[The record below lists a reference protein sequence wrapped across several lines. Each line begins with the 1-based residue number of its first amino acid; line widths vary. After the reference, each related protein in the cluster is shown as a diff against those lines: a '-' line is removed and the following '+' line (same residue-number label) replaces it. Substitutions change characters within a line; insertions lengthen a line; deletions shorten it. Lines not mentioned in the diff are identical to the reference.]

1 MALAQLYT
9 LGSVIGGQSM
19 SLPRLLILSFTDA
32 GRDPRVFRQ
41 AFFLR
46 EKYTITLAGLT
57 DPLIKNVEFLPVLRV
72 GKGIISK
79 AWQAAN
85 LLVGNIAPA
94 QNRFQAGKE
103 LLTRAGQW
111 DLVLVNDV
119 EPLPL
124 GFSLAMGAPVVF
136 DAHEYYPKEFEDSL
150 IWRIFF
156 QRYLTGLCTE
166 FIPRCAG
173 MTTVCHGIAREYQK
187 AFGAV
192 PDIVHSGPAYQY
204 LSVNPARSNRIRLIH
219 HGSASPDRCIER
231 MINCMSMLDSR
242 FSLDLYLVGKG
253 RYFEKLKALAQGTP
267 NVCWYDPVPMDTLSR
282 VSNTYDVGLFL
293 VPPSTF
299 NLQHCLPNK
308 FFEFIQARLA
318 IAIGP
323 SPEMVAIVNEYGL
336 GVVADSFTAEAFAR
350 KLNALTVEDIMRFKQ
365 NAAEAAEIFNAEAS
379 MKTLEKKLQKVWNA
393 AQRVKKCNAPF

>member
-1 MALAQLYT
+1 
-9 LGSVIGGQSM
+9 M

-32 GRDPRVFRQ
+32 GRDPRVYRQ
-41 AFFLR
+41 ALFLR
-46 EKYTITLAGLT
+46 EKYTVTLAGLA
-57 DPLIKNVEFLPVLRV
+57 DPKVDNVEFLPILRI
-72 GKGIISK
+72 GKGIIHK

-85 LLVGNIAPA
+85 LLVGNIVPA

-103 LLTRAGQW
+103 LLARAGQW
-111 DLVLVNDV
+111 DMVLVNDA

-124 GFSLAMGAPVVF
+124 GFSLAKGAPVVF

-150 IWRIFF
+150 VWRIVF

-173 MTTVCHGIAREYQK
+173 MTTVCNGIANEYQRV
-187 AFGAV
+187 FAV
-192 PDIVHSGPAYQY
+192 TPEVIYSGPEYQE
-204 LSVNPARSNRIRLIH
+204 LPVNPVQPERIRLIH

-231 MINCMSMLDSR
+231 MINCMSMLDIR

-253 RYFEKLKALAQGTP
+253 RYFDKLKVLAQATP
-267 NVCWYDPVPMDTLSR
+267 RVCWHAPVPMDTLSR

-299 NLQHCLPNK
+299 NLRHCLPNK
-308 FFEFIQARLA
+308 FFEFVQARLA

-323 SPEMVAIVNEYGL
+323 SPEMASIVDKYDTGIVAE
-336 GVVADSFTAEAFAR
+336 DFSAEALAR
-350 KLNALTVEDIMRFKQ
+350 KLNTLTTVDIMRFKQ
-365 NAAEAAEIFNAEAS
+365 NAAKAAEIYNAEAS
-379 MKTLEKKLQKVWNA
+379 MKILEGVLQKVLL
-393 AQRVKKCNAPF
+393 